1 MNEQEVEKEKIERRV
16 FDAFRDGLNRTQF
29 VLRSEGHVYP
39 SVWKV
44 SQTVQPFRVVSG
56 SELAEYLTNAVRW
69 ITEIPDDFD
78 EFGMAQALIDLC
90 RVTSLSIE
98 YRQRQLGEKA

>member
-44 SQTVQPFRVVSG
+44 AQTVQPFRVISG

-90 RVTSLSIE
+90 RVTSQTIE
-98 YRQRQLGEKA
+98 YKNRIQGEKA